1 MTDAA
6 RDLLGDGFSHGYYR
20 NAASEFIQIAEA
32 AVADAIKNQP
42 SAKKLHREWQWA
54 DKSGN
59 SIEVADLT
67 ESEAKD
73 ALCKCMKVLMKV
85 YGEAD
90 KTRRTL
96 YDFWG
101 YNF

>member
-1 MTDAA
+1 MKSKTKTKP
-6 RDLLGDGFSHGYYR
+6 
-20 NAASEFIQIAEA
+20 
-32 AVADAIKNQP
+32 IKIP
-42 SAKKLHREWQWA
+42 LHQQWEWA

-59 SIEVADLT
+59 SIAVADLT
-67 ESEAKD
+67 EKEAKD

-85 YGEAD
+85 YGETDQA
-90 KTRRTL
+90 RRTL